1 MKGLLIKDLLVLRT
15 NARNTLLF
23 LLIYCIVF
31 GVISQDASMVSGIAI
46 IMLTTLSIST
56 FTYDNLARWESYALC
71 LPVTRKQM
79 VQAKYLLSLL
89 FAAAGAVLSLFLGL
103 GISAFGDQGPQPID
117 EILSLHIG
125 MLAAS
130 LICISFLLPLIY
142 KFGIEKSKIIFI
154 AIVGVP
160 TLLGYLLSR
169 LEVQL
174 PPIEN
179 PQRLLW
185 LLPVIILGLLIGSYC
200 VSCRIF
206 SKKEF

>member
-1 MKGLLIKDLLVLRT
+1 MKGLLMKDLLVLRG

-23 LLIYCIVF
+23 LLVYCIIF
-31 GVISQDASMVSGIAI
+31 GIISQDANMVSGIAI

-56 FTYDNLARWESYALC
+56 FSYDNLARWEGYALC

-89 FAAAGAVLSLFLGL
+89 FAAAGAVLSLLLGL
-103 GISAFGDQGPQPID
+103 GISAFGDQGPLPMD
-117 EILSLHIG
+117 EIVGTPVAL
-125 MLAAS
+125 LAAS
-130 LICISFLLPLIY
+130 FIGISVLLPLIY
-142 KFGIEKSKIIFI
+142 KFGIEKSKVIFV

-160 TLLGYLLSR
+160 TLVGYLLSR

-174 PPIEN
+174 PSIEN
-179 PQRLLW
+179 PQKLLW
-185 LLPVIILGLLIGSYC
+185 LLPVIILVLLIGSYC
-200 VSCRIF
+200 LSCRIF

>member
-1 MKGLLIKDLLVLRT
+1 MKGLLMKDLLVLRG

-23 LLIYCIVF
+23 LLVYCIIF
-31 GVISQDASMVSGIAI
+31 GIISQDANMVSGIAI

-56 FTYDNLARWESYALC
+56 FSYDNLARWEGYALC
-71 LPVTRKQM
+71 LPVTRQQM

-89 FAAAGAVLSLFLGL
+89 FAAAGAVLSLLLGL
-103 GISAFGDQGPQPID
+103 GISAFGDQGPLPMD
-117 EILSLHIG
+117 EIVGTPVALLVASFIG
-125 MLAAS
+125 
-130 LICISFLLPLIY
+130 ISVLLPLIY
-142 KFGIEKSKIIFI
+142 KFGIEKSKVIFV

-160 TLLGYLLSR
+160 TLVGYLLSK

-185 LLPVIILGLLIGSYC
+185 LLPVIILVLLIGSYC
-200 VSCRIF
+200 LSCRIF